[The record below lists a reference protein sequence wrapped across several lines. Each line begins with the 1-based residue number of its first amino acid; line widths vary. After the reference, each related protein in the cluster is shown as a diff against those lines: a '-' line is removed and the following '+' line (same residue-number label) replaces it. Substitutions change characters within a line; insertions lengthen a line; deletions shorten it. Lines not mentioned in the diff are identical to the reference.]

1 VANENQQPVKQS
13 MIKELRLENFRGFDD
28 HCIPFNP
35 RTTVVVGKNNAGKS
49 TIVEALRLVSL
60 ITNRYQR
67 LEFRSLPIWLD
78 RPRRERGVSPSI
90 KNIELNL
97 DSAFH
102 RYNDP
107 PAIITCTFERGES
120 ITIYIGEQSEIYGVI
135 RDSQGNLVVTPTQAH
150 KFELPNVQILPQ
162 IAPLEESEKIL
173 DEGYVKRHI
182 VTSRSSLHFRNQLKV
197 LYEYFQKFKKI
208 AEATWPGL
216 RITSLEG
223 RGSLPGQ
230 ELSLL
235 VQDTDFVAEVGWMG
249 HGLQM
254 WLQTMWFLTYSEGAD
269 VVILDEPDV
278 YMHADLQRRLIR
290 FVKNRD
296 WQTIIATHSMEMMAE
311 VEPEEVLVVDRRKD
325 KSTFAPSL
333 PAVQKVVNY
342 IGSIHNIQLA
352 RLWSAKTLLL
362 VEGDDV
368 TILKRF
374 QNRLFPTSEKPFDAL
389 PNMSIGGWGGWR
401 LVSGSSFFLKNA
413 GGEDIL
419 TYCFLDSDYHHDEQV
434 AARYAEA
441 KTHGVELHIWSR
453 KEIENFLIVPS
464 AIQRVIAFGCKANK
478 TPPTVEDV
486 ENEINSIAEGLRD
499 EIFDNLC
506 TEFATNKALAA
517 GTANKRA
524 RERLTQAWSAFEG
537 RISIVPGKQMVS
549 ALSSWSQKNFSASFN
564 ATKLASSLQKT
575 EINLEIQAVVEAIEN
590 HESFPPSLCR

>member
-1 VANENQQPVKQS
+1 

-28 HCIPFNP
+28 HRIPFNP

-60 ITNRYQR
+60 ITRYQR
-67 LEFRSLPIWLD
+67 PEFHAVPSLLD
-78 RPRRERGVSPSI
+78 RPRREKGVNPSLQ
-90 KNIELNL
+90 NIELNL
-97 DSAFH
+97 ESAFH
-102 RYNDP
+102 RYSNP
-107 PAIITCTFERGES
+107 PAIITCTFEKGET
-120 ITIYIGEQSEIYGVI
+120 ITIYIGKDAQIHAVI
-135 RDSQGNLVVTPTQAH
+135 RDGRGDLIVTPTQAST
-150 KFELPNVQILPQ
+150 FRLPKVQILPQ
-162 IAPLEESEKIL
+162 IAPLEETEQVLGES
-173 DEGYVKRHI
+173 YVKRHMI
-182 VTSRSSLHFRNQLKV
+182 TSRSSLHFRNQLKV
-197 LYEYFQKFKKI
+197 LYEHFRNFKKI
-208 AEATWPGL
+208 AETTWPGL

-223 RGSLPGQ
+223 REKLPGQ
-230 ELSLL
+230 GPLSLL

-290 FVKNRD
+290 FVKDRD

-333 PAVQKVVNY
+333 PAVQRVVNH

-362 VEGDDV
+362 VEGEDV
-368 TILKRF
+368 AILKRF
-374 QNRLFPTSEKPFDAL
+374 QNRLFQMSEKPFDAL

-419 TYCFLDSDYHHDEQV
+419 TYCFLDSDYHHDEQID
-434 AARYAEA
+434 ARYAEA

-464 AIQRVIAFGCKANK
+464 AIQRVIAFGCKAQK
-478 TPPTVEDV
+478 TPPTIEEVE
-486 ENEINSIAEGLRD
+486 EEIDRIAE
-499 EIFDNLC
+499 
-506 TEFATNKALAA
+506 
-517 GTANKRA
+517 
-524 RERLTQAWSAFEG
+524 
-537 RISIVPGKQMVS
+537 
-549 ALSSWSQKNFSASFN
+549 
-564 ATKLASSLQKT
+564 SL
-575 EINLEIQAVVEAIEN
+575 
-590 HESFPPSLCR
+590 

>member
-1 VANENQQPVKQS
+1 

-28 HCIPFNP
+28 HRIPFNP

-67 LEFRSLPIWLD
+67 LAFRSLPTWLD

-102 RYNDP
+102 RYYDP
-107 PAIITCTFERGES
+107 PAIITCAFEQGES
-120 ITIYIGEQSEIYGVI
+120 ITIYIGRRSEIYGVI
-135 RDSQGNLVVTPTQAH
+135 RDSRGDLVVAPTQAY
-150 KFELPNVQILPQ
+150 KFKLPNVQILPQ

-173 DEGYVKRHI
+173 DEDYVKRHI

-197 LYEYFQKFKKI
+197 LYEHFQKFKRI

-223 RGSLPGQ
+223 RENLPGQ
-230 ELSLL
+230 DLSLL

-290 FVKNRD
+290 FVKDRD

-333 PAVQKVVNY
+333 PAVQRLVNH

-362 VEGDDV
+362 VEGEDV
-368 TILKRF
+368 AILKRF
-374 QNRLFPTSEKPFDAL
+374 QNRLFPLSEKPFDAL
-389 PNMSIGGWGGWR
+389 PNMSIEGWGGWR
-401 LVSGSSFFLKNA
+401 LVSGSSFLLKNA
-413 GGEDIL
+413 GGEDIV
-419 TYCFLDSDYHHDEQV
+419 TYCLLDSHYHHDEQID
-434 AARYAEA
+434 ARYSEA
-441 KTHGVELHIWSR
+441 GTHGVQLHIWSK

-464 AIQRVIAFGCKANK
+464 AIQRIIAGGCKGQK
-478 TPPTVEDV
+478 TPPTAEEVEK
-486 ENEINSIAEGLRD
+486 EIDRVAKKMRD

-524 RERLTQAWSAFEG
+524 REKLAEAWNTFEG
-537 RISIVPGKQMVS
+537 RTSVVPGKQMIS
-549 ALSSWSQKNFSASFN
+549 ALSGWSQKNFGVSFN
-564 ATKLASSLQKT
+564 STKLANLLQET
-575 EINLEIQAVVEAIEN
+575 EIHPEVRAVVQAIEN
-590 HESFPPSLCR
+590 HEPFPSRQPREKT

>member
-1 VANENQQPVKQS
+1 

-28 HCIPFNP
+28 HRIPFNP

-60 ITNRYQR
+60 ITRYQR
-67 LEFRSLPIWLD
+67 PEFCAVPSWLD
-78 RPRRERGVSPSI
+78 RPRREKGVNPSL

-97 DSAFH
+97 ESAFH

-107 PAIITCTFERGES
+107 PAIITCTFEKGES
-120 ITIYIGEQSEIYGVI
+120 ITIYIGKEAQIHAVI
-135 RDSQGNLVVTPTQAH
+135 RDGRGDLIVTPTQASR
-150 KFELPNVQILPQ
+150 FRLPKVQILPQ
-162 IAPLEESEKIL
+162 IAPLEETEQVLGES
-173 DEGYVKRHI
+173 YVRRHM

-197 LYEYFQKFKKI
+197 LYEHFRNFKKI
-208 AEATWPGL
+208 AETTWPGL

-223 RGSLPGQ
+223 REKLPGQ
-230 ELSLL
+230 GPLSLL
-235 VQDTDFVAEVGWMG
+235 VRDTDFVAEVGWMG

-290 FVKNRD
+290 FVKDRD
-296 WQTIIATHSMEMMAE
+296 WQMIIATHSMEMMAE
-311 VEPEEVLVVDRRKD
+311 VEPEEVLVVDRRKE
-325 KSTFAPSL
+325 KSTFASSL
-333 PAVQKVVNY
+333 PAVQRVVNH

-352 RLWSAKTLLL
+352 RLWSAKTLVL
-362 VEGDDV
+362 VEGEDV
-368 TILKRF
+368 AILKRF
-374 QNRLFPTSEKPFDAL
+374 QNRLFPLSEKPFDAL

-401 LVSGSSFFLKNA
+401 LVSGSSFLLKNA

-419 TYCFLDSDYHHDEQV
+419 TYCFLDSDYHHDEQID
-434 AARYAEA
+434 ARYAEA

-453 KEIENFLIVPS
+453 KEIENFLIVPT
-464 AIQRVIAFGCKANK
+464 AIQRVIAFGCKAQK
-478 TPPTVEDV
+478 TPPTIKEVE
-486 ENEINSIAEGLRD
+486 EEIDRIAESLRD

-524 RERLTQAWSAFEG
+524 RERLTEAWSTFEG

-549 ALSSWSQKNFSASFN
+549 ALSGWSQKNFSASFN
-564 ATKLASSLQKT
+564 ATKIASSLQET
-575 EINLEIQAVVEAIEN
+575 EIHPEIRAVVEVIEN
-590 HESFPPSLCR
+590 HEPFPRRQSKKTA

>member
-1 VANENQQPVKQS
+1 
-13 MIKELRLENFRGFDD
+13 
-28 HCIPFNP
+28 
-35 RTTVVVGKNNAGKS
+35 
-49 TIVEALRLVSL
+49 
-60 ITNRYQR
+60 
-67 LEFRSLPIWLD
+67 
-78 RPRRERGVSPSI
+78 VSPSI

-107 PAIITCTFERGES
+107 PAIITCTFEQGES
-120 ITIYIGEQSEIYGVI
+120 ITIYIGKRSEIYGVI
-135 RDSQGNLVVTPTQAH
+135 RDNQGDLVVTPTQAH
-150 KFELPNVQILPQ
+150 RFKLPNVQILPQ

-197 LYEYFQKFKKI
+197 LYDYFQKFKRI

-223 RGSLPGQ
+223 RGNLPGQ

-290 FVKNRD
+290 FVKDRD

-311 VEPEEVLVVDRRKD
+311 VEPEEVLVVDRRKSR
-325 KSTFAPSL
+325 STFAPTL
-333 PAVQKVVNY
+333 PAVQRLVEH

-362 VEGDDV
+362 VEGEDIA
-368 TILKRF
+368 ILKRF
-374 QNRLFPTSEKPFDAL
+374 QNRVFPMSEKPFDAL

-413 GGEDIL
+413 GGEEIQ
-419 TYCFLDSDYHHDEQV
+419 TYCFLDSDYHHDEQL
-434 AARYAEA
+434 AARYTEA
-441 KTHGVELHIWSR
+441 KTHGVELHIWSK
-453 KEIENFLIVPS
+453 KEIENYLVVPS
-464 AIQRVIAFGCKANK
+464 AIRRVIAFGCKGEK
-478 TPPTVEDV
+478 TPPTIEEVQQ
-486 ENEINSIAEGLRD
+486 EIDRIAESLKD
-499 EIFDNLC
+499 EVFDNLC

-517 GTANKRA
+517 GTANKKA
-524 RERLTQAWSAFEG
+524 RERLITAWATFDG
-537 RISIVPGKQMVS
+537 RISIVSGKQMVS
-549 ALSSWSQKNFSASFN
+549 ALSAWSQKKFGASFN
-564 ATKLASSLQKT
+564 ATKLASSLQET
-575 EINLEIQAVVEAIEN
+575 EIHPEIRAVVEAVEN
-590 HESFPPSLCR
+590 HEPFPRRQHAA